1 MLRIDH
7 PRARSRETESGTDRV
22 FSKRQPRDPI
32 RRRNPKADL
41 SLDRAG
47 AGPAGVP
54 PAEPPRARFVTQ
66 LCGEDDGPEPGA
78 GDAVDRSLS
87 VANTCPLVTVTFIQS
102 STPRDLLSATIV
114 RGQCVMY
121 IFAHGNTAA
130 RIRFCRHPLR
140 QRCKHCALFAE
151 LSL

>member
-1 MLRIDH
+1 LTIH
-7 PRARSRETESGTDRV
+7 VHEAEKLSLKQIEAFLNASQEIQFKGET
-22 FSKRQPRDPI
+22 Q
-32 RRRNPKADL
+32 KADL

-87 VANTCPLVTVTFIQS
+87 
-102 STPRDLLSATIV
+102 
-114 RGQCVMY
+114 
-121 IFAHGNTAA
+121 
-130 RIRFCRHPLR
+130 
-140 QRCKHCALFAE
+140 
-151 LSL
+151 